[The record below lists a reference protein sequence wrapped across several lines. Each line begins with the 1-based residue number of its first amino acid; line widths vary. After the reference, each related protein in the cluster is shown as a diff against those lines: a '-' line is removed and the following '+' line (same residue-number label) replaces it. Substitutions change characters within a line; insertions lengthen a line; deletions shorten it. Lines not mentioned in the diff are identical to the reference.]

1 MKRGRD
7 GTVAA
12 IRWFDLPTRR
22 ANDMNKRGHVLNGL
36 LLALGL
42 GFVLEPGVDA
52 ATARAIAEITVPVVL
67 GALFPDVDTAF
78 GRHRKTLHSLPVLA
92 VFLAYPIVFGNLQYV
107 WIGVLTH
114 YILDVVGSR
123 RGIALFHPLSD
134 KEYSLPTG
142 VTTSSKYADLVTVI
156 ITAVEIA
163 ALWAIHTYVVNL
175 NLDLSAAAQT
185 ASEAAAG
192 FGI

>member
-1 MKRGRD
+1 
-7 GTVAA
+7 
-12 IRWFDLPTRR
+12 
-22 ANDMNKRGHVLNGL
+22 MNKRGHVLNGL

-42 GFVLEPGVDA
+42 GFVIEPGLGM
-52 ATARAIAEITVPVVL
+52 ATARTVAEITVPIVL

-78 GRHRKTLHSLPVLA
+78 GRHRKTLHSLPVLG

-114 YILDVVGSR
+114 YVLDVVGSR

-134 KEYSLPTG
+134 REYGMPTG
-142 VTTSSKYADLVTVI
+142 VTTSSKYADLVTVVV
-156 ITAVEIA
+156 TAVE
-163 ALWAIHTYVVNL
+163 LVVFWAIHTYVVT
-175 NLDLSAAAQT
+175 LDLDVSAL

-192 FGI
+192 IGV

>member
-1 MKRGRD
+1 
-7 GTVAA
+7 
-12 IRWFDLPTRR
+12 
-22 ANDMNKRGHVLNGL
+22 MNKRGHVLNAL

-42 GFVLEPGVDA
+42 GFVIEPGLDM
-52 ATARAIAEITVPVVL
+52 ATARTTAEITVPIVL

-92 VFLAYPIVFGNLQYV
+92 VFVAYPLVFGNLQYV

-114 YILDVVGSR
+114 YVLDVVGSR

-134 KEYSLPTG
+134 TEYGLPSG
-142 VTTSSKYADLVTVI
+142 VTTSSKYADLVTVV
-156 ITAVEIA
+156 ITALELA
-163 ALWAIHTYVVNL
+163 AFWALHTYVVT
-175 NLDLSAAAQT
+175 LDLDVSAATQA

>member
-1 MKRGRD
+1 MS
-7 GTVAA
+7 
-12 IRWFDLPTRR
+12 LPTDRH
-22 ANDMNKRGHVLNGL
+22 MNKRGHVLNAL

-42 GFVLEPGVDA
+42 GVIIEPGLDEQ
-52 ATARAIAEITVPVVL
+52 TAIMTAQITVPVVL

-78 GRHRKTLHSLPVLA
+78 GRHRKTLHSLPVLG

-123 RGIALFHPLSD
+123 RGIALFHPISD
-134 KEYSLPTG
+134 TEYSLPTG

-156 ITAVEIA
+156 ITALELA
-163 ALWAIHTYVVNL
+163 AFWAIHTYL
-175 NLDLSAAAQT
+175 ITLDLDLSAAAET
-185 ASEAAAG
+185 AASL
-192 FGI
+192 GI

>member
-1 MKRGRD
+1 
-7 GTVAA
+7 
-12 IRWFDLPTRR
+12 
-22 ANDMNKRGHVLNGL
+22 MNKRGHVLNAL

-42 GFVLEPGVDA
+42 GFVIEPGLDV
-52 ATARAIAEITVPVVL
+52 ATARTTAQITVPIVL

-107 WIGVLTH
+107 WIGVFTH
-114 YILDVVGSR
+114 YLLDVVGSR

-134 KEYSLPTG
+134 AEYGLPTG

-156 ITAVEIA
+156 VTALELA
-163 ALWAIHTYVVNL
+163 AFWALHTYVVT
-175 NLDLSAAAQT
+175 LDLDVSAAARA

-192 FGI
+192 LGL

>member
-1 MKRGRD
+1 
-7 GTVAA
+7 
-12 IRWFDLPTRR
+12 
-22 ANDMNKRGHVLNGL
+22 MNKRGHVLNGL

-42 GFVLEPGVDA
+42 GFVIEPSLSA
-52 ATARAIAEITVPVVL
+52 ATVRTIAEITVPIVL

-78 GRHRKTLHSLPVLA
+78 GRHRKTLHSLPVLG

-114 YILDVVGSR
+114 YVLDVVGSR

-134 KEYSLPTG
+134 REYGMPTG

-156 ITAVEIA
+156 VTAVELA
-163 ALWAIHTYVVNL
+163 VFWAIHTYVVT
-175 NLDLSAAAQT
+175 LDLDVSAL

-192 FGI
+192 IGI

>member
-1 MKRGRD
+1 
-7 GTVAA
+7 
-12 IRWFDLPTRR
+12 
-22 ANDMNKRGHVLNGL
+22 MNKRGHVLNGL

-42 GFVLEPGVDA
+42 GFVIEPNLST
-52 ATARAIAEITVPVVL
+52 ATARTVAEITVPIVL

-78 GRHRKTLHSLPVLA
+78 GRHRKTLHSLPVLG

-114 YILDVVGSR
+114 YVLDVVGSR

-134 KEYSLPTG
+134 TEYGMPTG

-156 ITAVEIA
+156 VTAVELVIF
-163 ALWAIHTYVVNL
+163 WAIHTYVVT
-175 NLDLSAAAQT
+175 LDLDVSAI
-185 ASEAAAG
+185 ASEAAS
-192 FGI
+192 GIGI

>member
-1 MKRGRD
+1 
-7 GTVAA
+7 
-12 IRWFDLPTRR
+12 
-22 ANDMNKRGHVLNGL
+22 MNKRGHVLNAL

-42 GFVLEPGVDA
+42 GFVIEPNLGM
-52 ATARAIAEITVPVVL
+52 ATARTVAEITVPIVL

-78 GRHRKTLHSLPVLA
+78 GRHRKTLHSLPVLGI
-92 VFLAYPIVFGNLQYV
+92 FLAYPIVFGNLQYV

-114 YILDVVGSR
+114 YVLDVVGSR

-134 KEYSLPTG
+134 TEYGMPTG

-156 ITAVEIA
+156 VTAVELA
-163 ALWAIHTYVVNL
+163 VFWAIHTYVVT
-175 NLDLSAAAQT
+175 LDLDVSAI

-192 FGI
+192 IGI

>member
-1 MKRGRD
+1 
-7 GTVAA
+7 
-12 IRWFDLPTRR
+12 
-22 ANDMNKRGHVLNGL
+22 MNKRGHVLNGL

-42 GFVLEPGVDA
+42 GFIVEPGLDA
-52 ATARAIAEITVPVVL
+52 ATATTVAEITVPVVL

-114 YILDVVGSR
+114 YVLDVVGSR
-123 RGIALFHPLSD
+123 RGIALFHPFSD
-134 KEYSLPTG
+134 REFGMPSG

-163 ALWAIHTYVVNL
+163 ALWAIHEFVINL
-175 NLDLSAAAQT
+175 ELDLSTATQT
-185 ASEAAAG
+185 ISEAAAG
-192 FGI
+192 LGL

>member
-1 MKRGRD
+1 
-7 GTVAA
+7 
-12 IRWFDLPTRR
+12 
-22 ANDMNKRGHVLNGL
+22 MNKRGHVLNGL

-42 GFVLEPGVDA
+42 GFVLEPGLGVE
-52 ATARAIAEITVPVVL
+52 TARTIAEITVPVVL

-92 VFLAYPIVFGNLQYV
+92 VFLAYPILFGNLQYV
-107 WIGVLTH
+107 WIGVATH
-114 YILDVVGSR
+114 YLLDVIGSR

-134 KEYSLPTG
+134 KEYGFPTG
-142 VTTSSKYADLVTVI
+142 VATSSKYADLVTVI

-163 ALWAIHTYVVNL
+163 VLWAIHTYVVSL
-175 NLDLSAAAQT
+175 DLDLSTAAQT

-192 FGI
+192 FGL

>member
-1 MKRGRD
+1 
-7 GTVAA
+7 
-12 IRWFDLPTRR
+12 
-22 ANDMNKRGHVLNGL
+22 MNKRGHVLNGL

-42 GFVLEPGVDA
+42 GFVLEPGLDA
-52 ATARAIAEITVPVVL
+52 ATAKMVAQVTVPVVL

-92 VFLAYPIVFGNLQYV
+92 VFLAYPVVFGNLQYV

-114 YILDVVGSR
+114 YVLDVVGSR

-163 ALWAIHTYVVNL
+163 ALWAINEFVINL
-175 NLDLSAAAQT
+175 ELDLSAVTQT
-185 ASEAAAG
+185 ISEAAAG

>member
-1 MKRGRD
+1 
-7 GTVAA
+7 
-12 IRWFDLPTRR
+12 
-22 ANDMNKRGHVLNGL
+22 MNKRGHVLNAL

-42 GFVLEPGVDA
+42 GFVIEPGLDL
-52 ATARAIAEITVPVVL
+52 ATARTTAQIIVPIVL

-92 VFLAYPIVFGNLQYV
+92 VFVAYPIVFGNLQYV

-114 YILDVVGSR
+114 YLLDLVGSR

-134 KEYSLPTG
+134 TEYGLPSG
-142 VTTSSKYADLVTVI
+142 VTTSSKYADLVTVV
-156 ITAVEIA
+156 ITALELA
-163 ALWAIHTYVVNL
+163 GFWALHTYVVT
-175 NLDLSAAAQT
+175 LDLDFTTATRA

-192 FGI
+192 LGI